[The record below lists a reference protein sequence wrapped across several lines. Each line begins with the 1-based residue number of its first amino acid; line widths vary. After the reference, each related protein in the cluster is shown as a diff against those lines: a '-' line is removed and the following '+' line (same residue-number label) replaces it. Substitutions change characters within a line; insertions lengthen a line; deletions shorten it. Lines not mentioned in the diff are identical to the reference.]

1 MIDLHTHTLFSDGVL
16 LPSELARRAQVAGY
30 STIAFT
36 DHVDHSN
43 LAHVME
49 NISRLCNVWNE
60 NNGIRVIP
68 GVEITHVRPQDYKK
82 IVDEA
87 RTRGARIVV
96 AHGETLTE
104 PVAAGTNRAA
114 IEAGVDIVA
123 HPGLITAKDAQLAAK
138 KGVYLEITT
147 RRGHA
152 LSNGHV
158 AAMATKFKARL
169 VCNNDAHAPG
179 DLVSAAMA
187 ERILLGA
194 GLTGVQ
200 VRQTITNSESLVAK
214 LIS

>member
-1 MIDLHTHTLFSDGVL
+1 MIDLHTHTLFSDGAL

-30 STIAFT
+30 SAIAFT

-43 LAHVME
+43 LGHVLE
-49 NISRLCNVWNE
+49 NLLPLCSKWNE
-60 NNGIRVIP
+60 HNGIQVIP
-68 GVEITHVRPQDYKK
+68 GVEITHVRPEDYKE
-82 IVDEA
+82 IVDDA
-87 RTRGARIVV
+87 RERGARIVV

-169 VCNNDAHAPG
+169 VCNNDAHGPG
-179 DLVSAAMA
+179 DLVSASMA
-187 ERILLGA
+187 ERILLGS

-200 VRQTITNSESLVAK
+200 VRQTITNSENLAAK
-214 LIS
+214 LT